1 MIHDKLLIVNLKH
14 YQNAVGKNALSFIKS
29 CPEKT
34 PEGWRLIFAV
44 GAYDSDLVL
53 EFGNREFMSQ
63 HVDGN
68 GYGAFTG
75 SVSIDL
81 LKEKG
86 FTGSLLNHSEH
97 RVEMEQIKYT
107 VERAKESGFSIVVCA
122 ENVDE
127 IRKIADFAPK
137 YIAYEPKE
145 LIGGDISVS
154 TARPEVILEVA
165 EICKEAGVDLIVGAG
180 VKNRKD
186 VEKSFE
192 LGAVGVLV
200 ASGIVLANDPR
211 GVVNGLMGQ

>member
-1 MIHDKLLIVNLKH
+1 MHDKLLIVNLKH
-14 YQNAVGKNALSFIKS
+14 YQNAVGKNAFSFIKS
-29 CPEKT
+29 CPGEI
-34 PEGWRLIFAV
+34 PEGWRLIFAI
-44 GAYDSDLVL
+44 GTYDSDLIL
-53 EFGNREFMSQ
+53 KFDNREFMSQ
-63 HVDGN
+63 HVDSN

-86 FTGSLLNHSEH
+86 FMGSLLNHSEH
-97 RVEMEQIKYT
+97 RVGMEKIRLT
-107 VERAKESGFSIVVCA
+107 VERARESGFTTIVCG

-127 IRKIADFAPK
+127 IRKIATFGPD

-154 TARPEVILEVA
+154 TARPEVIMEAA
-165 EICKEAGVDLIVGAG
+165 EICKETGVNLIVGAG

-186 VEKSFE
+186 VEKSLE

-200 ASGIVLANDPR
+200 ASGIVLADDPR
-211 GVVNGLMGQ
+211 RVVSGLMGL